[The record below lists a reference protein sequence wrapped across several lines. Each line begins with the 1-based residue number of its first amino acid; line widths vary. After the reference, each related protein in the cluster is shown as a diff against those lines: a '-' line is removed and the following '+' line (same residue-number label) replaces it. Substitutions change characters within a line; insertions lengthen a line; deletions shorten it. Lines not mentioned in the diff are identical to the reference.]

1 MMTDLVQQLDIFVAF
16 KCNNYKY
23 PHVTVEL
30 NLGMQIEISYVCKT
44 FRKKIKS
51 N

>member
-1 MMTDLVQQLDIFVAF
+1 MTDLVQWLAIFVAF

-23 PHVTVEL
+23 THVTVEL
-30 NLGMQIEISYVCKT
+30 NLGMQIEISYVCIT

>member
-23 PHVTVEL
+23 PRYCGIEFGDADR
-30 NLGMQIEISYVCKT
+30 NLLRMQNFQEK
-44 FRKKIKS
+44 